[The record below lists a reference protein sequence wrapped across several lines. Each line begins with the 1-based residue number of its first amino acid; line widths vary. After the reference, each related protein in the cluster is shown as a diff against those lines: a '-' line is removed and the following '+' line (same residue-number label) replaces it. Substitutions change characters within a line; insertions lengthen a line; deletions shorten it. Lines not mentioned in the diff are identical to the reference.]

1 MNLIVSNNFFLSLRE
16 IFSCYESKTSYMY
29 VAYKTIF

>member
-1 MNLIVSNNFFLSLRE
+1 MNLIVPNNFFSSLRE

-29 VAYKTIF
+29 VAYKTNF